1 MRSIDEQME
10 EILQRREVYQAVK
23 AIRQKIILEG
33 AVCGGCAALL
43 IAVIAFLPR
52 LHDISDQAEIRQ
64 YGSMVLKMPSVGY
77 VLIAL
82 LAFIMGVAVILLC
95 QHWKQKKEKE
105 REI

>member
-1 MRSIDEQME
+1 MRSINEQMK
-10 EILQRREVYQAVK
+10 EILRRKEIYQETK
-23 AIRQKIILEG
+23 AIRQKIILEA

-43 IAVIAFLPR
+43 IAFIAFFPKLS
-52 LHDISDQAEIRQ
+52 DITDQAPIRQ

-77 VLIAL
+77 VLLAL
-82 LAFIMGVAVILLC
+82 LAFILGVALTLLC